1 MRKFLYD
8 PRLLKVAGVAAGA
21 LAVILVRYH
30 SGPLA

>member
-8 PRLLKVAGVAAGA
+8 PRILKVAAAVAGA
-21 LAVILVRYH
+21 VAVILVRYH